1 MIKFFRHIRRSLINQ
16 NQMGKYFKYAI
27 GEILLVVIGILIAL
41 QINNANELRKQK
53 QVEINILE
61 GIKNDILLDTV
72 DLNENFKHYNFFHKK
87 DSMILKHLLDKRKK
101 EDSIVA
107 YLEISVVF
115 DLILNLHDSHFEEA
129 KIKGLSIISNNSLR
143 DRISRLYEFDYK
155 SLKLLE
161 NSTDSYDTHKL
172 LVPIFQPYFGL
183 NQNGVTMSD
192 EAYKELTSN
201 GSALHYF
208 REAMYSKEFLLN
220 KYERTLTN
228 VLQVVDSIETELTR
242 LKN

>member
-129 KIKGLSIISNNSLR
+129 KIKGLSIITNNSLR